1 MVRILSPDHADR
13 SDLVPTPREAQQ
25 VRALPTQGGPDV
37 YAAQQVS
44 RRGFVRQLG
53 LAALFATGAVSCVK
67 FPGEQE
73 EDPSKNKEFGVKR
86 SALTLDEASK
96 VLEIEIL
103 LEGGSDGARF
113 GLGYIGVTTADHT
126 RGALKAPPA
135 NMPFAPQGYLYVP
148 DSSGTPVHLLQKHGD
163 NTIVIRTDMGTS
175 NHEPG
180 KRAALTGDRDLMLPS
195 TAVLR
200 AKAFRPN
207 DALAYL
213 HDNGMV
219 RDGGLQVGSTAV
231 GNVANFAK
239 LAFPNLAN
247 PNSKDPKD
255 TIFPVQTVQALR
267 QDRWSQM
274 NSALDGF
281 SLPDL
286 EQVAEARLQAQG
298 AEDDIV
304 KFLDTIQGAGNKNNG
319 LLAAA
324 SIAFTLFK
332 QGHLAGVSLQ
342 RGGFD
347 THQQP
352 TGQQQMQNFQ
362 DIYQS
367 ADQMLTIAKQ
377 QGIPLRIVLKSD
389 FGRHATQGD
398 ISNHHSIGQ
407 VVFMGEGVKGP
418 GLIGVLDPNQ
428 NLIDQNTKIGD
439 VLNFQGDLNGGL
451 REVDVGVPLTLTDI
465 TTRHAVQDILDK
477 QI

>member
-1 MVRILSPDHADR
+1 MVRILSPDTRSDR
-13 SDLVPTPREAQQ
+13 SDLIPTPREAQQ
-25 VRALPTQGGPDV
+25 VRALPQSPDIL
-37 YAAQQVS
+37 AAQQIS
-44 RRGFVRQLG
+44 RRGFMKQLG
-53 LAALFATGAVSCVK
+53 MAALFATGAVSCVK
-67 FPGEQE
+67 MAGEETESQN
-73 EDPSKNKEFGVKR
+73 SEFGVQR
-86 SALTLDEASK
+86 FALTLDEASK

-113 GLGYIGVTTADHT
+113 GLGYIGVTTDDHT
-126 RGALKAPPA
+126 AGPIKMPPA
-135 NMPFAPQGYLYVP
+135 NTPVAPPGYLYVS
-148 DSSGTPVHLLQKHGD
+148 DASGAQVPLLKKRGD
-163 NTIVIRTDMGTS
+163 KIIVIRTDMGTS

-180 KRAALTGDRDLMLPS
+180 KRAALTGDRDVMMPS
-195 TAVLR
+195 TPVLR

-219 RDGGLQVGSTAV
+219 RDGGVQVGSTAV

-239 LAFPNLAN
+239 LAYPNLAN
-247 PNSKDPKD
+247 PNSKDLKD
-255 TIFPVQTVQALR
+255 TIFPIQTSQALT
-267 QDRWSQM
+267 QDRFAQM
-274 NSALDGF
+274 NGALDGL

-286 EQVAEARLQAQG
+286 EQVASARLQAQG
-298 AEDDIV
+298 ANDDIIT
-304 KFLDTIQGAGNKNNG
+304 FLDTIKGAGNGKNNG

-324 SIAFTLFK
+324 SIALTLFK

-347 THQQP
+347 THQQA

-362 DIYQS
+362 DVFQS
-367 ADQMLTIAKQ
+367 ADQMLTLAAQ
-377 QGIPLRIVLKSD
+377 QGIPLRIVFKSD

-407 VVFMGEGVKGP
+407 VIFMGEGVKGP
-418 GLIGVLDPNQ
+418 KLVGVLDPNQ
-428 NLIDQNTKIGD
+428 NLVDQKTKIAD

-451 REVDVGVPLTLTDI
+451 REVDVGVPLELTDI

-477 QI
+477 QP